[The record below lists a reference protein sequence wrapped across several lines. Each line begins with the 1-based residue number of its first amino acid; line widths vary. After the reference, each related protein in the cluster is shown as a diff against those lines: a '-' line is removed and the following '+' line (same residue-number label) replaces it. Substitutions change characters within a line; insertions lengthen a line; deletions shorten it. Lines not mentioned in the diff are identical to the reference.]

1 MNKRQHA
8 KNSVILLEMI
18 INILLFSVLLVVGL
32 TFFIKTHTMTKDTKL
47 LHQAVTCCDNA
58 ATVFESSNADPSVFA
73 AQYPDCVISD
83 EKIFIYYDNDF
94 KEEITYRIVG
104 SNEADV
110 TSGRI
115 SDVSPVGKALIGHRA
130 GDQVTGVVEE
140 SGYAFSYK
148 VLSVT
153 RD

>member
-83 EKIFIYYDNDF
+83 EKI
-94 KEEITYRIVG
+94 
-104 SNEADV
+104 
-110 TSGRI
+110 
-115 SDVSPVGKALIGHRA
+115 
-130 GDQVTGVVEE
+130 
-140 SGYAFSYK
+140 
-148 VLSVT
+148 
-153 RD
+153 

>member
-1 MNKRQHA
+1 
-8 KNSVILLEMI
+8 MI

-83 EKIFIYYDNDF
+83 EKIFIYYDT
-94 KEEITYRIVG
+94 E
-104 SNEADV
+104 
-110 TSGRI
+110 
-115 SDVSPVGKALIGHRA
+115 
-130 GDQVTGVVEE
+130 
-140 SGYAFSYK
+140 
-148 VLSVT
+148 
-153 RD
+153 

>member
-58 ATVFESSNADPSVFA
+58 ATVFESSNADSSVFA

-94 KEEITYRIVG
+94 KECSAKDSV
-104 SNEADV
+104 
-110 TSGRI
+110 
-115 SDVSPVGKALIGHRA
+115 
-130 GDQVTGVVEE
+130 
-140 SGYAFSYK
+140 YK
-148 VLSVT
+148 VIVSLSSLDRTTNAHIQFLDKDNSEIFTITTSIYAPLTAEHTEVAQ
-153 RD
+153 